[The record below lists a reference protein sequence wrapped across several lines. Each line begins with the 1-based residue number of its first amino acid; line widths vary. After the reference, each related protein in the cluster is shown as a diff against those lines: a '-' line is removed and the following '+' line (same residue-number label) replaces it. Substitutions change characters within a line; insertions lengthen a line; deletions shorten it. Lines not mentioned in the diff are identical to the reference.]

1 MASPPQ
7 KPKPFRWQQI
17 YGMGAAKQS
26 EEKGRGR
33 VQILKLKEASAKAL
47 IVLIPT
53 YSMAYFTEKMV
64 WVVPTLAAAGFFAGT
79 ISFAQE
85 ESTTRRLED
94 DIDVDSEALD
104 EDGPDGSDG

>member
-1 MASPPQ
+1 MAPPPR
-7 KPKPFRWQQI
+7 KAKGLSWQQI
-17 YGMGAAKQS
+17 YGMSAPS
-26 EEKGRGR
+26 EREKKGPGR
-33 VQILKLKEASAKAL
+33 VQILKLKEAAIKAM

-53 YSMAYFTEKMV
+53 YTMAFLTEKMV

-94 DIDVDSEALD
+94 DLDVDSGTLD
-104 EDGPDGSDG
+104 EDADG